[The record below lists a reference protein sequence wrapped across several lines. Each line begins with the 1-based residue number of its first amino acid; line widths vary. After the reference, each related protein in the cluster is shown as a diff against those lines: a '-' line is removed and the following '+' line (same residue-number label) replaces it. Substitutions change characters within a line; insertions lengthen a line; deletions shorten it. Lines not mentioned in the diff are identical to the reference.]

1 MVTASSGQGVVSAA
15 RSRKAGSILGSLKV
29 VIVAPCTLRRGHGEA
44 PCRHMAALFLTPQA
58 PCWGFESPG
67 VGTSLPLGLGIPHSP
82 ARLLQ
87 TTSLFVAFL
96 GERL

>member
-15 RSRKAGSILGSLKV
+15 QSRKAGSILGSLKV
-29 VIVAPCTLRRGHGEA
+29 MLVASCTLRGGRGEA
-44 PCRHMAALFLTPQA
+44 PCRHAAALFLTPQA
-58 PCWGFESPG
+58 PCWDFESPG
-67 VGTSLPLGLGIPHSP
+67 VGTSLPLGLVNPHSP

-87 TTSLFVAFL
+87 TTLLFVAFL